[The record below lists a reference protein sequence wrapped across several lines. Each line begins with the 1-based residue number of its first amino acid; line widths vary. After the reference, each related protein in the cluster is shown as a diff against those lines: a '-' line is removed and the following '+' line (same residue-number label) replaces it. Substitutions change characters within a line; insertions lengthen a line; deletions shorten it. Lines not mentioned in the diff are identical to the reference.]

1 MPPNAEGDP
10 LLLLSSTI
18 QSPVGGTELEAWGG
32 VTLRQARVSKDGS
45 EGKQANTT
53 SGRRLPQVTSC
64 SGPWFCPVQKG
75 DNTPSHGSTEM
86 AQGEC
91 PAGPGPGSQ
100 SPSGLGGG
108 GGELSGSCWCCPPPG
123 GDCSRGPR
131 SDLRTE
137 GPGNGGWLC
146 SHVLLAATCLVY
158 ADGPEEALLSEAC
171 ACVSMHGVWC
181 LRKGIWC
188 MWLSHVYVGGCGCTC
203 VNIYECARGCRVRI

>member
-1 MPPNAEGDP
+1 MLQSPGAGATEMSPLLPKMPPDAEGDP

-91 PAGPGPGSQ
+91 PARPGPGSQ

-108 GGELSGSCWCCPPPG
+108 GGELSGSCWCCPPPRG
-123 GDCSRGPR
+123 GGLFQKPQVRFEDRRAWKWGLALQPCPLSCHLPCVCRWPRG
-131 SDLRTE
+131 
-137 GPGNGGWLC
+137 GP
-146 SHVLLAATCLVY
+146 
-158 ADGPEEALLSEAC
+158 AL
-171 ACVSMHGVWC
+171 
-181 LRKGIWC
+181 
-188 MWLSHVYVGGCGCTC
+188 
-203 VNIYECARGCRVRI
+203 